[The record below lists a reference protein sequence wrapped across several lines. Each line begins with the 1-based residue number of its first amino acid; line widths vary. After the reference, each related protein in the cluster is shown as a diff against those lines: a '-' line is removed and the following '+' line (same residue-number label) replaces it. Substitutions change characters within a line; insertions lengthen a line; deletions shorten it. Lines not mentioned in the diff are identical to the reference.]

1 MTQLR
6 QGKLASDSK
15 LKSASD
21 RMLEGKPEL

>member
-1 MTQLR
+1 MTHLR

-21 RMLEGKPEL
+21 RVLEGKSEL